1 MDRPAAVPLGLV
13 AASFVAAFVLAALPM
28 AGWAAPWRPP
38 WVALVLLYWCFA
50 APERIGVLTGW
61 GCGLLLDVLVGTLIG
76 QHALALGVVAWLGR
90 RIHRRVRL
98 LPLWQQGVS
107 VFGVIAVDRLIVS
120 WISGLRGLP
129 VDALTLLSVPLAAA
143 VVWPWVFL
151 LLQHLS
157 HRHQVE

>member
-1 MDRPAAVPLGLV
+1 VG
-13 AASFVAAFVLAALPM
+13 
-28 AGWAAPWRPP
+28 
-38 WVALVLLYWCFA
+38 FA

-90 RIHRRVRL
+90 RIYRRVRL

-107 VFGVIAVDRLIVS
+107 VFGVMVVDHLIVS
-120 WISGLRGLP
+120 WISGMRGLP
-129 VDALTLLSVPLAAA
+129 VDALTHFSVPLAAA

-157 HRHQVE
+157 RRHQVE